1 MFCKEKGEVL
11 MDKFID
17 QYIYLVLTNE
27 TMKLEE
33 ILNRYIHGLP
43 KEAIKMISGKTPLF
57 LHTGMSARTAS
68 NELKDFIWTDL
79 EKKGFKR

>member
-1 MFCKEKGEVL
+1 
-11 MDKFID
+11 MDKWID

-33 ILNRYIHGLP
+33 IFNRYMHGLSD
-43 KEAIKMISGKTPLF
+43 ETRKMITGKTPLF
-57 LHTGMSARTAS
+57 LHTGMSVRTAS
-68 NELKDFIWTDL
+68 KELKDFVWCDL